1 MNDPLMQNESELS
14 SPLPNLASADTFPR
28 NESPATEML
37 ATETLATEMLG
48 ALDIVEAFTALRQE
62 LKLQVRSGREAQ
74 QAFSDGLQ
82 RIEQRIAAV
91 QAAPAQPIPATVQSS
106 DSRKLAEAIADI
118 DENLQ
123 RAVESLNKNFPTTK
137 APPNWLVS
145 FDAVVAQVPWLAR
158 SFASNTF
165 SALREI
171 LERAEQDTLAPEKS
185 QSTTLQG
192 FELLLA
198 RVRRQMQQ
206 AEIER
211 IDVLGKP
218 FDAEIMNAIDMIDAP
233 TVAKAHVAEQ
243 LRPAYRWRGN
253 LLRYADV
260 RLAK

>member
-1 MNDPLMQNESELS
+1 
-14 SPLPNLASADTFPR
+14 
-28 NESPATEML
+28 
-37 ATETLATEMLG
+37 MLG

-74 QAFSDGLQ
+74 QAFSDGLL
-82 RIEQRIAAV
+82 RIEQRIAAS
-91 QAAPAQPIPATVQSS
+91 QTNPAAQSS
-106 DSRKLAEAIADI
+106 ESRKLAEAIADI

-123 RAVESLNKNFPTTK
+123 RAVESLTKNFPATK
-137 APPNWLVS
+137 APPTWLAS
-145 FDAVVAQVPWLAR
+145 FDAAVAQAPWAAR
-158 SFASNTF
+158 TFATRTF
-165 SALREI
+165 STLRKI
-171 LERAEQDTLAPEKS
+171 LEQAEQETLAPEKS
-185 QSTTLQG
+185 QRTTLQG
-192 FELLLA
+192 FDLLMA

-211 IDVLGKP
+211 VDVTGQP

-233 TVAKAHVAEQ
+233 AFAKAHVAEQ

>member
-1 MNDPLMQNESELS
+1 MQNDFESS
-14 SPLPNLASADTFPR
+14 SPPDSSSADSIPVV
-28 NESPATEML
+28 EMP
-37 ATETLATEMLG
+37 TIEMLG
-48 ALDIVEAFTALRQE
+48 AVDIVEAFTALRQE

-74 QAFSDGLQ
+74 QAFSDGLL
-82 RIEQRIAAV
+82 RIEQRLAA
-91 QAAPAQPIPATVQSS
+91 AQSAQSTPPATQSNE
-106 DSRKLAEAIADI
+106 SRKLAEAIADI

-123 RAVESLNKNFPTTK
+123 RAVESLTKSLPATK
-137 APPNWLVS
+137 APPTWLAS
-145 FDAVVAQVPWLAR
+145 FDKAIANAPWLAR
-158 SFASNTF
+158 TFAASTF
-165 SALREI
+165 SALRRI
-171 LERAEQDTLAPEKS
+171 LEQAEQETLAPEKS

-211 IDVLGKP
+211 VDVLGKP

-233 TVAKAHVAEQ
+233 NVAKAHVAEQ